1 MDFLRNNY
9 NKCSEQTFKQFI
21 DLLNKSGSFV
31 LRSHRPAD
39 KSVLQDRY
47 TFTSRGRRIS
57 LVYETKAQT
66 LVVTAPSD
74 IMNEV
79 VAVLPAEA
87 TSEHKREKQLSPE
100 PDKPKANNE
109 KPKSPDKP
117 KASGEKSKGNN
128 DKTKNSDKPKANNE
142 KAKAVEKPNTPDKP
156 KANNEKPKAVEKP
169 NTPEKP
175 KANNDKPKTNNEK
188 AKAVDKP
195 KGSNEK
201 TKTSDKPKAVDKPK
215 GSNEKTKTSDKP
227 KVNNDKAKTTG
238 RRGKEQKA
246 QGEKGKPSGGVFK
259 VDKIDAERCKELLK
273 KIKANK
279 SMRYKTS
286 VDDVDGSKTYAIT
299 SGGNKAIIRYSG
311 GSMQLSGA
319 PSDLYS
325 ELQLM
330 LSGLSDYKT
339 AIDTHIKYVGEEKRS
354 SAIERQLKKKLPAAF
369 EFLSEQSKIDLAIG
383 IIDINNSAV
392 VLSDYSTLL
401 IPCFRGLER
410 LIFDLQH
417 AQNISV
423 KMIGQAYEKED
434 GVYVLKA
441 GYRRKIPSV
450 VYAEVMA
457 ALYGE
462 YVARRNFYAHSDNS
476 GNVSRVISDKSVVL
490 GIFNHIMDVI
500 NYNGKKLQEIG
511 FRIKM

>member
-169 NTPEKP
+169 NTPE
-175 KANNDKPKTNNEK
+175 
-188 AKAVDKP
+188 
-195 KGSNEK
+195 
-201 TKTSDKPKAVDKPK
+201 KPK